1 MRRAS
6 AAGIT
11 HSVLF
16 ANFHQD
22 YVAANRSVARLVKRF
37 PRRFFGFAYVHP
49 VRDKGRIFRMVQTAV
64 DAYGFVGIKAHRKDA
79 RISREVC
86 EAARAY
92 NLPVLYDIENELAMV
107 DWLAIHYPGVNSIIP
122 HLGSFGESW
131 RAQTALLE
139 RLESYPNIH
148 VDSAGVRFF
157 DLLERLIERGGARKL
172 LFGSDGPWLHPAVE
186 LAKIRLLKL
195 PHAQEQLILAGNF
208 LNLIGMERPG
218 VAAC

>member
-1 MRRAS
+1 MQACGATLVAFCPVLLEYMRRAS

-22 YVAANRSVARLVKRF
+22 YAAV
-37 PRRFFGFAYVHP
+37 
-49 VRDKGRIFRMVQTAV
+49 
-64 DAYGFVGIKAHRKDA
+64 
-79 RISREVC
+79 
-86 EAARAY
+86 RAY
-92 NLPVLYDIENELAMV
+92 NLPVLYDIENELATV
-107 DWLAIHYPGVNSIIP
+107 DWLAIHYPGVNFIIP